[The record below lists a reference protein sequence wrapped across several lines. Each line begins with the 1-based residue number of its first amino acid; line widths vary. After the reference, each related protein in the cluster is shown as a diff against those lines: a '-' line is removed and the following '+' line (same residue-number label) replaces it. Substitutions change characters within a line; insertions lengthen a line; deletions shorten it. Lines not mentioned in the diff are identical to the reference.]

1 MLRHQ
6 AAPLWQ
12 LILSLIIGPPIMA
25 YLWLLMSG
33 GFAAAVQGG
42 APSERTVKR
51 QRVEFWILL
60 IALYLIGIAVATY
73 AWLK

>member
-1 MLRHQ
+1 MRHQ

-12 LILSLIIGPPIMA
+12 LILSLIVGPPIMA
-25 YLWLLMSG
+25 FLWRLMSG
-33 GFAAAVQGG
+33 GFATAVQGG
-42 APSERTVKR
+42 TRSEKTVKR

-60 IALYLIGIAVATY
+60 VVLYLTGIAVATY

>member
-1 MLRHQ
+1 MQHQ

-12 LILSLIIGPPIMA
+12 LILSLIVGPPIMA
-25 YLWLLMSG
+25 FLWRLMSG

-42 APSERTVKR
+42 TRSERTVKR
-51 QRVEFWILL
+51 QRAEFWIVL
-60 IALYLIGIAVATY
+60 IGLYLIGIIVATY

>member
-1 MLRHQ
+1 MRHQ

-12 LILSLIIGPPIMA
+12 LILSLIVGPPIMA
-25 YLWLLMSG
+25 FLWRLMSG

-42 APSERTVKR
+42 IRSEKTVKR
-51 QRVEFWILL
+51 QRVEFWIVLVV
-60 IALYLIGIAVATY
+60 LYVTGIAVAAY

>member
-1 MLRHQ
+1 MRHQ

-25 YLWLLMSG
+25 FLWSLMSG

-42 APSERTVKR
+42 TRTERTVLSGN
-51 QRVEFWILL
+51 VLNSG
-60 IALYLIGIAVATY
+60 YS
-73 AWLK
+73 